1 LAENKY
7 IIHQNDSIVWNDSD
21 TKDPIFTLDEAA
33 SKLLKFP
40 LNTVKV
46 YRAEEIKPTIVIE
59 AATTTTEDSSNGAS
73 AGAST
78 GASTGTSTKPSEST
92 STPSTSTTTPGAGA

>member
-1 LAENKY
+1 MAEHKY
-7 IIHQNDSIVWNDSD
+7 IIHQNDNIVWNDSD

-33 SKLLKFP
+33 SRLLKFP

-59 AATTTTEDSSNGAS
+59 AAATAEDSSKGTS
-73 AGAST
+73 A
-78 GASTGTSTKPSEST
+78 GASTGTSTKPEST
-92 STPSTSTTTPGAGA
+92 STPSTSTTTPGAGV

>member
-1 LAENKY
+1 MAEHKY
-7 IIHQNDSIVWNDSD
+7 IIHQNDNIVWNDSD

-33 SKLLKFP
+33 SRLLKFP

-59 AATTTTEDSSNGAS
+59 AAATAEDSSKGTS
-73 AGAST
+73 A

-92 STPSTSTTTPGAGA
+92 STPSASTTTPVAGK

>member
-1 LAENKY
+1 MAEHKY
-7 IIHQNDSIVWNDSD
+7 IIHQNDNIVWNDSD

-33 SKLLKFP
+33 SRLLKFP

-59 AATTTTEDSSNGAS
+59 AATTAEDSSKGT
-73 AGAST
+73 ST
-78 GASTGTSTKPSEST
+78 TGTGTSTKPSDST
-92 STPSTSTTTPGAGA
+92 STQSTPTTTPGAGK

>member
-1 LAENKY
+1 MAEHKY
-7 IIHQNDSIVWNDSD
+7 IIHQNDNIVWNDSD

-33 SKLLKFP
+33 SRLLKFP

-59 AATTTTEDSSNGAS
+59 AATTAEESCNETR
-73 AGAST
+73 T
-78 GASTGTSTKPSEST
+78 GASTGTSTKPPEST
-92 STPSTSTTTPGAGA
+92 STPSASTTTPGAGK

>member
-1 LAENKY
+1 MAEHKY
-7 IIHQNDSIVWNDSD
+7 IIHQNDNIVWNGSD

-33 SKLLKFP
+33 SRLLKFP

-59 AATTTTEDSSNGAS
+59 AATTSEESSKGT
-73 AGAST
+73 ST

-92 STPSTSTTTPGAGA
+92 STPSASTTTPGAGK

>member
-1 LAENKY
+1 MAEHKY
-7 IIHQNDSIVWNDSD
+7 IIHQNDNIVWNDSD

-33 SKLLKFP
+33 SRLLKFP

-59 AATTTTEDSSNGAS
+59 AATTAEDSSKGTS
-73 AGAST
+73 AR
-78 GASTGTSTKPSEST
+78 ASTGTSTKPSEST
-92 STPSTSTTTPGAGA
+92 STPSASTSTPGAGK

>member
-1 LAENKY
+1 MAEHKY
-7 IIHQNDSIVWNDSD
+7 IIHQNDNIVWNDSD

-33 SKLLKFP
+33 SRLLKFP

-59 AATTTTEDSSNGAS
+59 AATTAEDSSKG
-73 AGAST
+73 T
-78 GASTGTSTKPSEST
+78 TTEASTGTSTKPSDST
-92 STPSTSTTTPGAGA
+92 STPSASTTTPGAGK

>member
-1 LAENKY
+1 MAEHKY
-7 IIHQNDSIVWNDSD
+7 IIHQNDNIVWNDSD

-33 SKLLKFP
+33 SRLLKFP

-59 AATTTTEDSSNGAS
+59 AATTAEDSSKG
-73 AGAST
+73 T
-78 GASTGTSTKPSEST
+78 TTEASTGTSTKPSDST
-92 STPSTSTTTPGAGA
+92 STQGASTTTPGAGK

>member
-1 LAENKY
+1 MTEHKY
-7 IIHQNDSIVWNDSD
+7 IIHQNDNIVWNDSD

-33 SKLLKFP
+33 SRLLKFP

-59 AATTTTEDSSNGAS
+59 AATTSEDSSKGT
-73 AGAST
+73 ST
-78 GASTGTSTKPSEST
+78 GASTEASTKPSEGTSTQGAST
-92 STPSTSTTTPGAGA
+92 STPGAGK